1 MQNDKN
7 NTMKNTTLTQNEIE
21 VLTNVAMSQME
32 SGYSEY
38 QFVESESE
46 KGTLGSLVKKGLIYD
61 AYENEE
67 GNDYMYCLTDEG
79 LDMCDDLNIS
89 TEHITNY

>member
-1 MQNDKN
+1 MN
-7 NTMKNTTLTQNEIE
+7 NTTLTQNEIE

-38 QFVESESE
+38 QFVESDSE

-61 AYENEE
+61 AYENQH
-67 GNDYMYCLTDEG
+67 GDDFMFCLTGEG
-79 LDMCDDLNIS
+79 FDMCDELNIS
-89 TEHITNY
+89 TEHIAIY